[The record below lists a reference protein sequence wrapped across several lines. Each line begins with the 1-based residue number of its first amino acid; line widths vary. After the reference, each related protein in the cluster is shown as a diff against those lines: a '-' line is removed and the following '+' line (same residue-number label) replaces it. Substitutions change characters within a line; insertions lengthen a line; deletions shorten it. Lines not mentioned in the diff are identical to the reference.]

1 MMNRKQ
7 ITKTIQKKP
16 PIVKGIQL
24 NKQPKSFKYTN
35 ILGIA
40 IIILLGI
47 IIYSNSFK
55 CVFHF
60 DDLNSIINNSAIQDL
75 SNIKA
80 WWNYS
85 SNRPVG
91 YFTFAVNYHYGQL
104 NVWGYHLVNL
114 IIHLSTACIVMWLTQ
129 LIFSTPAL
137 KDSPI
142 SKHKKTLAL
151 LTALLFVSHPLA
163 TQSVTYIVQRMASM
177 VAMFYLLSIALYVKG
192 RLLEKGGTKYFWFV
206 GALVSAVL
214 ALLTK
219 ENAYT
224 LPFAIM
230 LVEIFF
236 LQRKKFVIN
245 FKDYRIILVIIAFLS
260 IIILMFYRFSLNI
273 FNSIPPKNGND
284 YTITSTNYL
293 LTQFSVIVK
302 YIQLL
307 FLPINQSVDHNIP
320 LSTCFFEIR
329 TLLSFLF
336 LLSLVILAIL
346 LFKRNRLVSFGI
358 FWFFLTLIIESSI
371 IPIDDII
378 FEHRTYLPSFGFFL
392 ILSSI
397 IYILFWK
404 KNKYL
409 ALSIFLS
416 LILLN
421 SVLTFQRNKIWKDD
435 ITLWN
440 DVISKSPEKPRPY
453 VVRGFVNYNLGQMD
467 NAISDFSKAIELN
480 PKYKDA
486 YNNRSIAYC
495 QRNQFDKAIGDYT
508 KAIDL
513 DPLYTA
519 AYYNRG
525 IAYENLKQWDK
536 ALIDFTKAIEL
547 NPIYAEAYCNRGVA
561 NRNLGNVENAIA
573 DYSKAIEINS
583 TYNVAYSN
591 RGIVYDKLEKWDKA
605 ISDYT
610 KAIELDP
617 KVANVYY
624 NRGNS
629 YSKKGEWDK
638 AINDYSK
645 TIEID
650 SKFAKA
656 YYNRANIYVKLEQWD
671 NAISDYTKTIEIN
684 PEDKLAYSNREFAY
698 SKLNNKD
705 KKR

>member
-1 MMNRKQ
+1 MSSKQ
-7 ITKTIQKKP
+7 NQKAKQQKHS
-16 PIVKGIQL
+16 IKQKDIQL
-24 NKQPKSFKYTN
+24 NNKFKDSKYFDL
-35 ILGIA
+35 LGLS
-40 IIILLGI
+40 IIVVLGI
-47 IIYSNSFK
+47 IIYSNSFN
-55 CVFHF
+55 CSFHF

-80 WWNYS
+80 LLSYS
-85 SNRPVG
+85 SNRPIA
-91 YFTFAVNYHYGQL
+91 YFTFAVNYYYGQL

-114 IIHLSTACIVMWLTQ
+114 IIHLITSCIVGWLTL

-137 KDSPI
+137 KDNPI
-142 SKHKKTLAL
+142 IKHKKILAFFV
-151 LTALLFVSHPLA
+151 ALLFVSHPLA

-177 VAMFYLLSIALYVKG
+177 VAMFYLLSISLYVKG
-192 RLLEKGGTKYFWFV
+192 RLSEHRITKYLWFA
-206 GALVSAVL
+206 GALVSAIL
-214 ALLTK
+214 ALFTK

-224 LPFAIM
+224 LPFAII

-236 LQRKKFVIN
+236 LQKKKLIIN
-245 FKDYRIILVIIAFLS
+245 FKDYRIILVIIVCLS
-260 IIILMFYRFSLNI
+260 IIILLFSRFSLNI

-284 YTITSTNYL
+284 YTITSLNYL

-307 FLPINQSVDHNIP
+307 FLPIYQSVDHYIP
-320 LSTCFFEIR
+320 LSTSFFELR

-336 LLSLVILAIL
+336 LLSFVVLAIL
-346 LFKRNRLVSFGI
+346 LFKRNRLASFGI
-358 FWFFLTLIIESSI
+358 FWFFLTLSIESSI
-371 IPIDDII
+371 IPIDDFM

-392 ILSSI
+392 MFSSV
-397 IYILFWK
+397 IYILFQK
-404 KNKYL
+404 RNKYI
-409 ALSIFLS
+409 ALSILLS

-421 SVLTFQRNKIWKDD
+421 SVLTFQRNKIWKDE

-440 DVISKSPEKPRPY
+440 DAISKSPEKPRPY

-467 NAISDFSKAIELN
+467 NAISDFSKAIALN

-513 DPLYTA
+513 DPRYTA

-536 ALIDFTKAIEL
+536 ALIDFTKAIAL
-547 NPIYAEAYCNRGVA
+547 NPRYAEAYCNRGVA
-561 NRNLGNVENAIA
+561 NRNLGNIEKAIS
-573 DYSKAIEINS
+573 DYSKAIEFNPTYS
-583 TYNVAYSN
+583 TAYAN

-610 KAIELDP
+610 KAITLDP
-617 KVANVYY
+617 QVANVYY

-629 YSKKGEWDK
+629 YWKKGEWDK

-645 TIEID
+645 IIEMD
-650 SKFAKA
+650 PQFAKA
-656 YYNRANIYVKLEQWD
+656 YYNRANVYVKLEQWD
-671 NAISDYTKTIEIN
+671 KAISDYTKTLEIN
-684 PEDKLAYSNREFAY
+684 PEDKLAFSNREYAN
-698 SKLNNKD
+698 SKMNSRVK
-705 KKR
+705 